1 MSVPLVS
8 FFVALKHLF
17 LFQIMPLVI
26 KFMVIGTK
34 ITIS

>member
-8 FFVALKHLF
+8 SFVALKYLF
-17 LFQIMPLVI
+17 LFQIMSLVI